1 VLTSRTDLFV
11 FSVQTSLLVTC
22 HYLTVAVEKNINLH
36 TMASWSDDTSFQMM
50 AHSSSIVLHRLI
62 FSYSAVVE
70 EVVSGTP
77 IEAAVGLE
85 ELCLSAMITF
95 PQVVIHS
102 PLERVVQRR
111 KTAVIV
117 SLRD

>member
-1 VLTSRTDLFV
+1 
-11 FSVQTSLLVTC
+11 
-22 HYLTVAVEKNINLH
+22 
-36 TMASWSDDTSFQMM
+36 MM
-50 AHSSSIVLHRLI
+50 AHSASIVLHRLM
-62 FSYSAVVE
+62 FLYPAVVGN
-70 EVVSGTP
+70 VVSGTP

-85 ELCLSAMITF
+85 DPSLSAIITF
-95 PQVVIHS
+95 PQIVIQS